1 MDPKLLE
8 ELKSKIK
15 GDVDTTAETLET
27 FSHDASLF
35 EVKPQVV
42 VFPKDTEDVQN
53 LVKFVSENKKA
64 HPHLSLTG
72 RAAGTDMGGGS
83 INESIIVAFG
93 KYINHPAVLKGDI
106 ATAEPGQFYRD
117 FEAQTLKE
125 NLIFASYPASRGL
138 CAIGGIVNNNSGG
151 EKSLQYGKT
160 ENFVK
165 RIKVVLADGNIYELK
180 PLTEDQLKKKMEEKN
195 FEGEVYKKMYKL
207 ITTHYDE
214 LQKAKPPVTK
224 NSAGYFLWNV
234 WDPEKKIFDLTKL
247 WVGAQ
252 GTLGLMLEADLQLV
266 PVKKHHE
273 MEVIYLQ
280 NMDHLGQII
289 DAVLPLGPESFES
302 YDDNTLM
309 LALRYFPEF
318 IKQLGPWGLVQ
329 AGLAFLPAF
338 LDMLI
343 GRLPKLILQVDFAS
357 DDPEELK
364 QKIATLREK
373 LKPLHPQTTVAI
385 DDQEKKYWL
394 VRRESFNLLR
404 NKIRNKHTAP
414 FIDDFVIDPHH
425 IAEVVPQV
433 TNILKKHP
441 EFLFT
446 VAGHV
451 GNGNFHIIPL
461 VEIQNPKVRAAIPKI
476 SDEVYDIVAKFKGSI
491 TGEHNDGLI
500 RSPYLKTMYGEK
512 IVKLFEETKQIFD
525 PHNMFNP
532 GKKVGANLQY
542 AMDHLR
548 TNWNHIDTKGK

>member
-1 MDPKLLE
+1 MNSALLDA
-8 ELKSKIK
+8 LKQKIK
-15 GDVDTTAETLET
+15 GDIATDDATLTTY
-27 FSHDASLF
+27 SHDASLF

-42 VFPKDTEDVQN
+42 VFPKDAEDVQN
-53 LVKFVSENKKA
+53 LVKFVNDHKKEDES
-64 HPHLSLTG
+64 LSLTG

-83 INESIIVAFG
+83 INESITVAFG
-93 KYINHPAVLKGDI
+93 KYFNHPAVIKGDV

-117 FEAQTLKE
+117 FEVQTLKE
-125 NLIFASYPASRGL
+125 NLIFPSYPASRGL

-160 ENFVK
+160 ERYVK
-165 RIKVVLADGNIYELK
+165 RIKVVLADGNVYELK
-180 PLTEDQLKKKMEEKN
+180 PLTESELKKKMEKN
-195 FEGEVYKKMYKL
+195 DFEGKMYKEMYKL
-207 ITTHYDE
+207 ITENWDL
-214 LQKAKPPVTK
+214 LQKAKPPVSK

-280 NMDHLGQII
+280 DMSHLGQII
-289 DAVLPLGPESFES
+289 DAVLPLSPESFES

-318 IKQLGPWGLVQ
+318 IHQLGFWGLIQ
-329 AGLAFLPAF
+329 AGLAFMPAF

-343 GRLPKLILQVDFAS
+343 GRLPKLILQIDFAS

-364 QKIATLREK
+364 QKIASLREK
-373 LKPLHPQTTVAI
+373 LKPLHPQTTIAI

-414 FIDDFVIDPHH
+414 FIDDFVIQPRH
-425 IAEVVPQV
+425 IAEVIPQV
-433 TNILKKHP
+433 TGILKKHP
-441 EFLFT
+441 EFIFT

-451 GNGNFHIIPL
+451 GDGNFHIIPL
-461 VEIQNPKVRAAIPKI
+461 VDIQNPKVRKAIPEI
-476 SDEVYDIVAKFKGSI
+476 SDQVYAIVSKYNGSI

-500 RSPYLKTMYGEK
+500 RSPYLETMYGKKVVE
-512 IVKLFEETKQIFD
+512 LFEKTKNIFD
-525 PHNMFNP
+525 PHKIFNP
-532 GKKVGANLQY
+532 RKKVGANLQY
-542 AMDHLR
+542 ALDHIR
-548 TNWNHIDTKGK
+548 TNW